1 MAASGRQYTSQT
13 TCRWHPIATGV
24 VRHIESVSTL
34 SRPEWPSWPFSP
46 SAWMQ
51 ESSELL
57 PATGPRAARGR
68 TDAAEAVG
76 CADLAPTNLAP
87 LTSKINPP
95 PFAIQQHVQP
105 APRRKL
111 GRWPTT
117 ITLLAG
123 TFWPRR
129 LMAGYRITPV
139 LVFWTKREINWVKF
153 TFETGFELP
162 SSWSNLPCYGVNLNR
177 NILDFMK

>member
-1 MAASGRQYTSQT
+1 MQWQPRDSPISSNSTGYLARTTSAPAF
-13 TCRWHPIATGV
+13 PILEIIRAT
-24 VRHIESVSTL
+24 
-34 SRPEWPSWPFSP
+34 
-46 SAWMQ
+46 A
-51 ESSELL
+51 
-57 PATGPRAARGR
+57 PRAARGR

-76 CADLAPTNLAP
+76 CADLAPSNLAP

-117 ITLLAG
+117 VTLLAG

-129 LMAGYRITPV
+129 LI
-139 LVFWTKREINWVKF
+139 W
-153 TFETGFELP
+153 
-162 SSWSNLPCYGVNLNR
+162 
-177 NILDFMK
+177 

>member
-1 MAASGRQYTSQT
+1 MQWQPRDSPILSNSTEYLARTTSAPAFQ
-13 TCRWHPIATGV
+13 ILD
-24 VRHIESVSTL
+24 I
-34 SRPEWPSWPFSP
+34 
-46 SAWMQ
+46 M
-51 ESSELL
+51 
-57 PATGPRAARGR
+57 PATAPRAARGR

-87 LTSKINPP
+87 LLLRRLTRP

-117 ITLLAG
+117 PTLLAG

-129 LMAGYRITPV
+129 LI
-139 LVFWTKREINWVKF
+139 W
-153 TFETGFELP
+153 
-162 SSWSNLPCYGVNLNR
+162 
-177 NILDFMK
+177 